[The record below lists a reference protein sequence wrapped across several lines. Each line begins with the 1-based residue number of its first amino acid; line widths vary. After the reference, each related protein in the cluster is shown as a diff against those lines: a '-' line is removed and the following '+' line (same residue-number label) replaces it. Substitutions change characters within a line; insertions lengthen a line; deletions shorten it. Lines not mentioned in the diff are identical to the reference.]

1 MGQRRNCQDRS
12 RPDEIKR
19 FAEYLEDRELAQN
32 TVNAYV
38 GSMHRFFERH
48 SEVTKENGA
57 KWKNE
62 LLNDGLKPKSV
73 NIRLNAFNSYC
84 TMLGIDCEKIK
95 TVRIH
100 NATAVS
106 NVISTEDYQ
115 RLLSGLIKDDNQKW
129 YFNIRLLAAT
139 GARVS
144 EYVRL
149 RKSDF
154 DRGYAEMWT
163 KGKMRR
169 IYIPESFRKEAENH
183 YKNLE
188 PKDFLL
194 RNRYGKQMSTRGVS
208 QMLQNFAVRYGIEKE
223 VMHPHSFRH
232 LFALEFLKRN
242 GNLSLLSDV
251 MGHSSVSTTAIYTRM
266 TREQQ
271 QDAVNKT
278 INW

>member
-1 MGQRRNCQDRS
+1 MDNSRDRQNKRNTE
-12 RPDEIKR
+12 PLKR
-19 FAEYLEDRELAQN
+19 FTAYLEGRELSEN
-32 TVNAYV
+32 TIDAYTS
-38 GSMHRFFERH
+38 SMRKFFTSYPEP
-48 SEVTKENGA
+48 TKKNGLQ
-57 KWKNE
+57 WKQD
-62 LLNDGLKPKSV
+62 LLEAGLKPKSV

-84 TMLGIDCEKIK
+84 AMLGNEHEKVK
-95 TVRIH
+95 TVRVH

-106 NVISTEDYQ
+106 NVISVADYQ
-115 RLLSGLIKDDNQKW
+115 KLLQCLLKDGNQKW

-144 EYVRL
+144 EYIRL

-154 DRGYAEMWT
+154 ERGYAEMWT

-169 IYIPESFRKEAENH
+169 IYIPDSFREEAHDYYNPL
-183 YKNLE
+183 K
-188 PKDFLL
+188 PRDFLL
-194 RNRYGKQMSTRGVS
+194 INRYGGQMSTRGVAS
-208 QMLQNFAVRYGIEKE
+208 MLQKFAEKYGIDKK

-271 QDAVNKT
+271 QAAVNKT
-278 INW
+278 IDW

>member
-1 MGQRRNCQDRS
+1 MDIGGISKNRRDTESLRQF
-12 RPDEIKR
+12 IV
-19 FAEYLEDRELAQN
+19 YLEGRELAQN
-32 TVNAYV
+32 TVDAYV
-38 GSMHRFFERH
+38 SSMRQFFNNYQ
-48 SEVTKENGA
+48 EVTKANGLRWKQDLLEN
-57 KWKNE
+57 
-62 LLNDGLKPKSV
+62 GLKPKSV
-73 NIRLNAFNSYC
+73 NIRLNAFNSFC
-84 TMLGIDCEKIK
+84 TMNGIEHEKVK
-95 TVRIH
+95 TVRVH
-100 NATAVS
+100 NSTAVS

-115 RLLSGLIKDDNQKW
+115 RLLSGLLKDDNLKW

-139 GARVS
+139 GSRVS

-154 DRGYAEMWT
+154 DRGYAELWT

-169 IYIPESFRKEAENH
+169 IYIPESFRNEAENY
-183 YKNLE
+183 YKDLE

-208 QMLQNFAVRYGIEKE
+208 QMLQNFSVKYEIEKK
-223 VMHPHSFRH
+223 VMHPHAFRH
-232 LFALEFLKRN
+232 LFAIEFLKRN
-242 GNLSLLSDV
+242 GNLSLLSDI

>member
-1 MGQRRNCQDRS
+1 MDNSRNGQNRRNS
-12 RPDEIKR
+12 KSLKR
-19 FAEYLEDRELAQN
+19 FATYLEGRELAQN
-32 TVNAYV
+32 TVDAYIS
-38 GSMHRFFERH
+38 SMRRFFEGYP
-48 SEVTKENGA
+48 EVTKKNGLQ
-57 KWKNE
+57 WKQD
-62 LLNDGLKPKSV
+62 LLEDGLKPKSV

-84 TMLGIDCEKIK
+84 TMLGVEHEKVK
-95 TVRIH
+95 TVRVH

-106 NVISTEDYQ
+106 NVISVADYQ
-115 RLLSGLIKDDNQKW
+115 RLLNGLLEDGNQKW

-144 EYVRL
+144 EYIRL

-154 DRGYAEMWT
+154 ERGYAEMWT

-169 IYIPESFRKEAENH
+169 IYIPDSFREEAKDY
-183 YKNLE
+183 YKPLE
-188 PKDFLL
+188 PRDFLL
-194 RNRYGKQMSTRGVS
+194 INRYGGQMSTRGVAS
-208 QMLQNFAVRYGIEKE
+208 MLQKFAEKYGIDKK

>member
-1 MGQRRNCQDRS
+1 MDKRRDGQDRS
-12 RPDEIKR
+12 IADEIKR
-19 FAEYLEDRELAQN
+19 FSKYLEGRELAQN
-32 TVNAYV
+32 TVKAYV
-38 GSMHRFFERH
+38 GSMRMFFERYP
-48 SEVTKENGA
+48 ELTKENGV

-84 TMLGIDCEKIK
+84 TMMGVDCEKVK
-95 TVRIH
+95 TVRVH

-106 NVISTEDYQ
+106 NVISMEDYQ
-115 RLLSGLIKDDNQKW
+115 QLLSGLAKDDNWKW

-149 RKSDF
+149 RKSDLE
-154 DRGYAEMWT
+154 RGYAEMWT

-169 IYIPESFRKEAENH
+169 IYIPESFRKEAETH

-194 RNRYGKQMSTRGVS
+194 QNRWGGQMSTRGVS
-208 QMLQNFAVRYGIEKE
+208 QMLRGFATKYGIAKE

-232 LFALEFLKRN
+232 LFALEFLRRN
-242 GNLSLLSDV
+242 GNLSLLSDI

-271 QDAVNKT
+271 QNAVNKT

>member
-1 MGQRRNCQDRS
+1 MGHSRS
-12 RPDEIKR
+12 SQNKIDSESLKR
-19 FAEYLEDRELAQN
+19 FATYLEGRELAQN
-32 TVNAYV
+32 TVDAYIS
-38 GSMHRFFERH
+38 SMRRFFE
-48 SEVTKENGA
+48 SYPEVTKQNGL
-57 KWKNE
+57 KWKQD
-62 LLNDGLKPKSV
+62 LLEDGLKPKSV
-73 NIRLNAFNSYC
+73 NIRLNAFNSFC
-84 TMLGIDCEKIK
+84 TMLGIEHEKVK
-95 TVRIH
+95 TVRVH

-115 RLLSGLIKDDNQKW
+115 KLLKGLLEDGNQKW

-144 EYVRL
+144 EYIRL

-169 IYIPESFRKEAENH
+169 IYIPDSFREEAQDC
-183 YKNLE
+183 YKALE
-188 PKDFLL
+188 PKDYLVL
-194 RNRYGKQMSTRGVS
+194 NRYGDQMTTRGVS
-208 QMLQNFAVRYGIEKE
+208 SMLQKFATKYGIDKK